1 MTLSLPSDTR
11 GADTRRRLL
20 LALVCLAILLV
31 TLILQLPHTPSFEE
45 MGADSGLFAYY
56 GQQILAGRILY
67 KDLWDEK
74 PPGVYYVDALA
85 ILIAGETPWSI
96 WWLGLA
102 WIAATTIILF
112 LILYTLT
119 GMIPALAAALVFL
132 LTALYP
138 DYYQRGNFT
147 EVYALLPQVLAIAAL
162 AKYLSAGK
170 SRWVFFLGMMTAAA
184 FLFKP
189 TYIAMGLAALI
200 VILYLDLRTNTIRQA
215 LLHLAN
221 FSLGVAAPLAAVTL
235 YFASKGALLAM
246 WQAVISYNLVYAK
259 QGFSLRSIYTTLS
272 TFAVVQPMATV
283 FTVSMASL
291 VVFLILNWP
300 KLIHPPKAEQVV
312 GKMDGNT
319 RLWVFVG
326 IFAVLPVE
334 WALVSVSGKNFGH
347 YFLTP
352 LPAMTGAWA
361 YLASEI
367 IRSLRP
373 GREKNIWPSLALSL
387 LAVLSLGW
395 FLKVAVTEAPNKAQL
410 NSFLKQHLSLSYT
423 LNELEQYV
431 LDNSS
436 PAQPVLVWGLH
447 PRINFVTGRRS
458 PSRYAFPLPLL
469 IASAGTGA
477 RFDQFMAD
485 LQAGPPALILAQPG
499 SSVGIPFFG
508 GDIGSV
514 CQDCPP
520 EVRAGVLE
528 LRDFVDTH
536 YTLTQSIWDW
546 QIYKW
551 VK

>member
-56 GQQILAGRILY
+56 GQQILAGRVLY

-102 WIAATTIILF
+102 WIAATTIVLF

-221 FSLGVAAPLAAVTL
+221 FSLGTAAPLAAVTL
-235 YFASKGALLAM
+235 YFASKGALQAM
-246 WQAVISYNLVYAK
+246 WEAVISYNLVYAK

-326 IFAVLPVE
+326 IFAALPVE

-410 NSFLKQHLSLSYT
+410 NSFVRQPLSLSYT

-431 LDNSS
+431 SDNSS

-536 YTLTQSIWDW
+536 YTLAKSIWDW

>member
-20 LALVCLAILLV
+20 LALACLAILLV
-31 TLILQLPHTPSFEE
+31 TLILQLTHTPRFEE

-56 GQQILAGRILY
+56 GQQILAGRVLY

-102 WIAATTIILF
+102 WIAATTIVLF

-147 EVYALLPQVLAIAAL
+147 EVYALLPQALAIAAL

-221 FSLGVAAPLAAVTL
+221 FSLGAAAPLAAVAL
-235 YFASKGALLAM
+235 YFASKGALLSM

-259 QGFSLRSIYTTLS
+259 QGLSLRSIYTTLS

-300 KLIHPPKAEQVV
+300 KLIHPPKAEQIL

-319 RLWVFVG
+319 PLWVFAG
-326 IFAVLPVE
+326 IFAALPVE

-352 LPAMTGAWA
+352 LPAMVGAWA

-373 GREKNIWPSLALSL
+373 GRERNIWPSLALSL

-410 NSFLKQHLSLSYT
+410 NSFLRQPLSLSYT

-431 LDNSS
+431 SDNSS

-469 IASAGTGA
+469 IASAGTRA

-485 LQAGPPALILAQPG
+485 LQSDPPALILAQPG

-536 YTLTQSIWDW
+536 YTRAKSIWDW

>member
-1 MTLSLPSDTR
+1 MTLSSDTW
-11 GADTRRRLL
+11 RRLL
-20 LALVCLAILLV
+20 LALVCLAVLLV

-56 GQQILAGRILY
+56 GQQILAGRVLY

-162 AKYLSAGK
+162 AKYLSTGK

-221 FSLGVAAPLAAVTL
+221 FSLGTAAPLAAVTL
-235 YFASKGALLAM
+235 YFASKGALQAM
-246 WQAVISYNLVYAK
+246 WEAVISYNLVYAK

-326 IFAVLPVE
+326 IFAALPVE

-410 NSFLKQHLSLSYT
+410 NSFVRQPLSLSYT

-431 LDNSS
+431 SDNSS

-536 YTLTQSIWDW
+536 YTLAKSIWDW

>member
-1 MTLSLPSDTR
+1 
-11 GADTRRRLL
+11 
-20 LALVCLAILLV
+20 
-31 TLILQLPHTPSFEE
+31 

-56 GQQILAGRILY
+56 GQQILAGRVLY

-102 WIAATTIILF
+102 WIAATTIVLF
-112 LILYTLT
+112 FILYTLT

-221 FSLGVAAPLAAVTL
+221 FSLGTAAPLAAVTL
-235 YFASKGALLAM
+235 YFASKGALQAM
-246 WQAVISYNLVYAK
+246 WEAVISYNLVYAK

-326 IFAVLPVE
+326 IFAALPVE

-367 IRSLRP
+367 IHSLRP

-387 LAVLSLGW
+387 LAVLSLGG

-410 NSFLKQHLSLSYT
+410 NSFLKQPLSLSYT

-431 LDNSS
+431 SDNSS

-520 EVRAGVLE
+520 EVHAGVLE

-536 YTLTQSIWDW
+536 YTLAESIWDW

>member
-1 MTLSLPSDTR
+1 
-11 GADTRRRLL
+11 
-20 LALVCLAILLV
+20 
-31 TLILQLPHTPSFEE
+31 

-56 GQQILAGRILY
+56 GQQILAGRVLY

-221 FSLGVAAPLAAVTL
+221 FSLGTAAPLAAVTL
-235 YFASKGALLAM
+235 YFASKGALQAM
-246 WQAVISYNLVYAK
+246 WEAVISYNLVYAK

-319 RLWVFVG
+319 RLWVFAG
-326 IFAVLPVE
+326 IFAALPVE

-361 YLASEI
+361 YLASGI

-373 GREKNIWPSLALSL
+373 GRERNIWPSLALSL

-395 FLKVAVTEAPNKAQL
+395 FFKVAVTEAPDKAQL
-410 NSFLKQHLSLSYT
+410 NSFLKQPLSLSYT

-431 LDNSS
+431 SDNSS

-536 YTLTQSIWDW
+536 YTLAKSIWDW